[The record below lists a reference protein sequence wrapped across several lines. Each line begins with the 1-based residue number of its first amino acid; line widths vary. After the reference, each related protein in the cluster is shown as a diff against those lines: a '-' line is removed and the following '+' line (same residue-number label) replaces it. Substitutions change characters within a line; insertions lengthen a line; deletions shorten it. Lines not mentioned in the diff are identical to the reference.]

1 MGYAAIADLGMQ
13 QALVRMVADRHA
25 LDAHDEID
33 RLVSTTV
40 ATFAALGVLGA
51 AGLVALSDAFT
62 SWFGVE
68 DGLKRTRPSSPSSS
82 SASSSPSTS

>member
-51 AGLVALSDAFT
+51 AG
-62 SWFGVE
+62 SWPCP
-68 DGLKRTRPSSPSSS
+68 TPSPPG
-82 SASSSPSTS
+82 SASRTA